1 MDFFLS
7 FYVGLLI
14 GISFLVVYY
23 IKTRKVS
30 TICSSQAIENRL
42 LKEEIEK
49 AKQIEELLREE
60 IRESDA
66 ERVEKAT
73 LNQELNKKLDSQIAE
88 QEKLTKQMHEKFE
101 NLANKILEQKSAK
114 FTEANKE
121 NIKSLLEPLDKD
133 IRSFR
138 KKVEDIHEK
147 MSASMHRSRN
157 SLVIYNRHRSSWV
170 RMPATWLPRSK
181 GIQKNRETGENLS

>member
-7 FYVGLLI
+7 FSVGLLI

-30 TICSSQAIENRL
+30 TICSSQVIENRL

-101 NLANKILEQKSAK
+101 NLANKILEQKK
-114 FTEANKE
+114 CQ
-121 NIKSLLEPLDKD
+121 I
-133 IRSFR
+133 
-138 KKVEDIHEK
+138 
-147 MSASMHRSRN
+147 HRSQQRKYQI
-157 SLVIYNRHRSSWV
+157 SAR
-170 RMPATWLPRSK
+170 TPRQRYS
-181 GIQKNRETGENLS
+181 

>member
-7 FYVGLLI
+7 FSVGLLI

-73 LNQELNKKLDSQIAE
+73 LNQ
-88 QEKLTKQMHEKFE
+88 
-101 NLANKILEQKSAK
+101 
-114 FTEANKE
+114 
-121 NIKSLLEPLDKD
+121 
-133 IRSFR
+133 
-138 KKVEDIHEK
+138 
-147 MSASMHRSRN
+147 
-157 SLVIYNRHRSSWV
+157 
-170 RMPATWLPRSK
+170 
-181 GIQKNRETGENLS
+181 